1 MRQKIKQQVEV
12 LLYNYKSMKTFIE
25 NAQNE
30 IEEIKDGI
38 ILSCQGTYER
48 LDQLNLVGISSGN
61 IYIGDST
68 AETVIKFEK
77 HDIINA
83 LENEISMARNQI
95 ERIDKAIDNLSKQEL
110 KIIEKRYFEKKDWKL
125 IEEEVNLSRAQ
136 CDVWRKRGLRT
147 IAISLFGLRCIN
159 GKDKTFSIQ
168 KQDIR
173 TEKVSYNCNR

>member
-1 MRQKIKQQVEV
+1 MRQKTKQQVEI

-61 IYIGDST
+61 LYVGDT
-68 AETVIKFEK
+68 TGETVIKFENNK
-77 HDIINA
+77 AIKA
-83 LENEISMARNQI
+83 LEKEIAITRNQL
-95 ERIDKAIDNLSKQEL
+95 ERIDKALENLSEL
-110 KIIEKRYFEKKDWKL
+110 EYSIISKRYFDKKEWKQV
-125 IEEEVNLSRAQ
+125 EEEVSLSRNR

-147 IAISLFGLRCIN
+147 IAISLFGVNSVRN
-159 GKDKTFSIQ
+159 RGVTNPIQ
-168 KQDIR
+168 KRD
-173 TEKVSYNCNR
+173 TKTGNVC